1 MPTSHYYVALYF
13 QDTRT
18 ASPDHWRIF
27 NVSINNET
35 FYDDLNVTTRGL
47 TVYGA
52 ERPLQGKIEISM
64 TPRSDM
70 TVGPVINAG
79 EILLLLPI
87 DRRTLTMLGKSD
99 MTVGSMHYLYSM

>member
-1 MPTSHYYVALYF
+1 MAVRWTQYELPFSHYYVALYF

-18 ASPDHWRIF
+18 AGPDHWRIF

-35 FYDDLNVTTRGL
+35 FYSDLNVTTRGV
-47 TVYGA
+47 TVYGT

-70 TVGPVINAG
+70 SVGPVINAG
-79 EILLLLPI
+79 EILRFLPI
-87 DRRTLTMLGKSD
+87 NKRTLFRDGT
-99 MTVGSMHYLYSM
+99 SM